1 MLRLMPIRKTEN
13 NDISDPPLKKRD
25 FRVFNKHAKVSL
37 FHLKPDFPSTGNH
50 DVDLIAPK
58 EPATPLSRI
67 MIPESEREDNP
78 FYDGFTNHDID
89 RKGAM
94 CLLNSEEGAFIFFN
108 ASPIS
113 PSMQIE
119 RSAISFGA

>member
-1 MLRLMPIRKTEN
+1 MQAAYSQKRHIPSHTVDN
-13 NDISDPPLKKRD
+13 KKR
-25 FRVFNKHAKVSL
+25 
-37 FHLKPDFPSTGNH
+37 PT
-50 DVDLIAPK
+50 
-58 EPATPLSRI
+58 
-67 MIPESEREDNP
+67 PESEREDNP

-108 ASPIS
+108 ASPVS